1 MKLNRVMFRRRE
13 RRRRRVT
20 KSEEQQTINE
30 NKRQTIHYDGVIE
43 ETMAGDKLRNGD
55 DEQNPHR
62 ETTEAIFERRH
73 WKTLQR
79 GTTEGGI
86 RGCDVA
92 DTLHD
97 TINRGRGNEAAG
109 RSTINRSE
117 EVLNCFVTTKD
128 VCTAGAK
135 RLEHNA
141 HTRTIGVVTPSI

>member
-43 ETMAGDKLRNGD
+43 ETMAGDKLRNGN

-73 WKTLQR
+73 WKSLQR

-109 RSTINRSE
+109 RSTPNRSE
-117 EVLNCFVTTKD
+117 E
-128 VCTAGAK
+128 A
-135 RLEHNA
+135 RY
-141 HTRTIGVVTPSI
+141 